1 MSLRPRSEALHAF
14 NAAPGAASPITVVA
28 ALPGAIIK
36 VYRFIITVGAVTTPP
51 ALAQFTGS
59 VSGPLSQQF
68 QLAAEGQLNCDDGNA
83 NLDPMLWTAAGEA
96 LQLTFSGGNLSYDV
110 WYLQGP

>member
-1 MSLRPRSEALHAF
+1 MSLRSRSEAAHAF
-14 NAAPGAASPITVVA
+14 NTTPAAAGPLTVVA
-28 ALPGAIIK
+28 AVPGAIIK

-59 VSGPLSQQF
+59 VSGALSQQF
-68 QLAAEGQLNCDDGNA
+68 QFGAEGQLNCDDGNA
-83 NLDPMLWTAAGEA
+83 NLDPMFWTAAGEA

-110 WYLQGP
+110 WYLQGL